1 MCFAGAFQ
9 HHLRTLC
16 EKERKREGL
25 NEDTAKMR
33 PVSHATPSTKALKL
47 LPKNVII
54 AQCVNSVTF
63 AKHVT
68 P

>member
-9 HHLRTLC
+9 RHLRTLC
-16 EKERKREGL
+16 EKERERL

-54 AQCVNSVTF
+54 AQCVNRVTF
-63 AKHVT
+63 AKHAI

>member
-54 AQCVNSVTF
+54 AVC
-63 AKHVT
+63 
-68 P
+68 